1 MSERGLFLALQ
12 RLHDDPGFVNLVATD
27 PQNTLGIY
35 DLDENECQALIQAAT
50 NRDEN
55 TLRAM
60 AEKLGID
67 WTADHIGGTGAL
79 SSSEVSLEGQPA
91 RHVSGPSDTKVAP
104 SADNWNVGQTQSMG
118 SVHDLAEGSHADT
131 RPSGS

>member
-12 RLHDDPGFVNLVATD
+12 RLHDDPGFVNLVAAD

-35 DLDENECQALIQAAT
+35 DLDEEECQQLIQAAT
-50 NRDEN
+50 HHDED

-60 AEKLGID
+60 ASRVGID
-67 WTADHIGGTGAL
+67 WTANQIQGTGAL

-91 RHVSGPSDTKVAP
+91 RSVDGPLDTKVAP
-104 SADNWNVGQTQSMG
+104 LGDNWNVGQTQQIG
-118 SVHDLAEGSHADT
+118 HPHDLAEGSHGDT
-131 RPSGS
+131 RARP